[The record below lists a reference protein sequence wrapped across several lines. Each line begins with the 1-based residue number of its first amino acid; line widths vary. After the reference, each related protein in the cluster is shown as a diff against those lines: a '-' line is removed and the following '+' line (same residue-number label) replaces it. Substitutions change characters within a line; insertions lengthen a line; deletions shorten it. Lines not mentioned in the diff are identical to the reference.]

1 MAQSVRASLRL
12 PLLPGL
18 QGAGDELPA
27 EQLIGLLLPHL
38 QTLLEVL
45 CPHPVAP
52 STVAGR
58 SACRTTFVHNP
69 LWVVDAT
76 SSAPIKRRLMYRFRL
91 FAPFQSLLCSSAAAA
106 SDA

>member
-12 PLLPGL
+12 PLLPSL
-18 QGAGDELPA
+18 QGAVDELPA

-45 CPHPVAP
+45 CPPPFAP

-58 SACRTTFVHNP
+58 SACRITFLHNP
-69 LWVVDAT
+69 LWVLDAM
-76 SSAPIKRRLMYRFRL
+76 SSAPIRRRIMYRFRL
-91 FAPFQSLLCSSAAAA
+91 FAPIQSLF
-106 SDA
+106 